1 VNGLLLPIVLVFILK
16 LAGDR
21 GLMGENA
28 NTRVSQWIGVGTAIG
43 ASALSVALV
52 AVTLLGAG

>member
-16 LAGDR
+16 LAADR
-21 GLMGENA
+21 SLMGDQA
-28 NTRVSQWIGVGTAIG
+28 NSPVSHAIGIGTAVG
-43 ASALSVALV
+43 AAALSIALV